1 MAMTPE
7 QKEESLLRK
16 RAYKARCKE
25 FETEIERVS
34 DIVANGEL
42 AQEERE
48 ASHCFDKILESRN
61 NERDAINKKI
71 SELQDQL
78 LQVNCTYEPL
88 IESAKQRR
96 GNAFGA
102 LRTETNRQ
110 TSDVASRYP
119 DLDGDAKYYF
129 SKWEA
134 PEGYIERFT
143 QEQENEEVK
152 KTRMKG

>member
-16 RAYKARCKE
+16 HAYKARRKE
-25 FETEIERVS
+25 FDDEIERVA

-42 AQEERE
+42 SKEEKE
-48 ASHCFDKILESRN
+48 ASHCFDKILEARN

-78 LQVNCTYEPL
+78 LQVNCAYEPI
-88 IESAKQRR
+88 IESARQRR
-96 GNAFGA
+96 GNAFW
-102 LRTETNRQ
+102 
-110 TSDVASRYP
+110 ASRVEKDRKTSEVESKYP
-119 DLDGDAKYYF
+119 DLDDSARYHF